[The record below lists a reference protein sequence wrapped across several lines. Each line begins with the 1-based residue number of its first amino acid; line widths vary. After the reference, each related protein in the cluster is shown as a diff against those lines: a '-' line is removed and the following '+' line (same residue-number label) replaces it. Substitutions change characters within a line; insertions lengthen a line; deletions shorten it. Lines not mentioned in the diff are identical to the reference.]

1 MFLCYFHW
9 HHVWWN
15 VNGCIIK
22 NWRLFRCWSVRC
34 WDEDGYSKHI
44 IRLKCWFRSNDIRS
58 YLYCFDYLSSF
69 YKSIN
74 FDETIVTAEH
84 QVGQAINFG
93 ITFNDA
99 VAINGLQFAPTSC
112 EVINVNNEDE
122 VYDLWNSSDDMM
134 CNPEDHPVDFEVYQ
148 TPDSANQFFGFQ
160 YTGNISIIILVFF
173 Y

>member
-1 MFLCYFHW
+1 M
-9 HHVWWN
+9 
-15 VNGCIIK
+15 
-22 NWRLFRCWSVRC
+22 
-34 WDEDGYSKHI
+34 
-44 IRLKCWFRSNDIRS
+44 RLKCRFRSNDITS
-58 YLYCFDYLSSF
+58 YLCDFDNLSSF

-74 FDETIVTAEH
+74 FDETIDTAEH

-112 EVINVNNEDE
+112 EVINVNNEEE

-148 TPDSANQFFGFQ
+148 TPDSTNQFFGFQ
-160 YTGNISIIILVFF
+160 YTGNISIIILVSCYSF
-173 Y
+173 YFKDSPLTPSMMMLVHND